1 MSENITKDRINF
13 KIFEFKVT
21 YPYHVTMFSKIKRLF
36 YNKIAI
42 IYDASRR

>member
-36 YNKIAI
+36 YKIAI